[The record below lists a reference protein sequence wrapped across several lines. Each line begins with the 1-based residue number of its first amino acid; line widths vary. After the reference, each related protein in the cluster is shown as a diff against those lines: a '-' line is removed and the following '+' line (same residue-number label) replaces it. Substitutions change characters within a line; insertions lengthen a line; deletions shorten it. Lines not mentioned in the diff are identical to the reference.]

1 MSKINIII
9 LSASLMALGAFS
21 IDTILPSI
29 SYLKKDFNII
39 SQNTHWVITSVF
51 IGIAIGQLVF
61 GPVSDRIGRKKT
73 AIIGLIIFSVG
84 CLLSII
90 SKDYVL
96 FLITRFLQGLGSGAA
111 VVVSRAMARD
121 FFEGRKLAQI
131 MSLVTTIFILVPV
144 FAPSI
149 GQIIISISHW
159 KIIFLFMLVLSIM
172 LKLFILFK
180 YLETKNL
187 MNDLSFNSTL
197 KGFVEVFNSKT
208 SRTYTIAAGLIFGIL
223 VSFLNIAQPLFQE
236 FLMVGES
243 FALYFGLGALSVGIG
258 AIINARIVTIINPQ
272 KIVLIALYL
281 TAIWAIFFYS
291 LIFFNLKITIV
302 SIMIFL
308 IPIFFFFGLLFG
320 NMNALALTPMGH
332 IAGTAS
338 AVIGTTTIVIA
349 IPIGS
354 IIAHYYK
361 GPIDMFV
368 QSIVI
373 ISIINILLVKKI
385 RY

>member
-1 MSKINIII
+1 MSKISIII

-29 SYLKKDFNII
+29 SYLKKDFNFLP
-39 SQNTHWVITSVF
+39 QNSHWIITSVF

-61 GPVSDRIGRKKT
+61 GPVSDSIGRKKT
-73 AIIGLIIFSVG
+73 AIIGLIIFSIG

-90 SKDYVL
+90 SKDYFL

-149 GQIIISISHW
+149 GQIIISISNW
-159 KIIFLFMLVLSIM
+159 KIIFVFMLFLSII

-180 YLETKNL
+180 YLETEKV
-187 MNDLSFNSTL
+187 MNDLRFNSTL
-197 KGFVEVFNSKT
+197 RGFVEVFSSKT

-236 FLMVGES
+236 FLMVGKS

-272 KIVLIALYL
+272 KIVLIALYS

-291 LIFFNLKITIV
+291 LIFFNLKIDIV
-302 SIMIFL
+302 NVMIFL
-308 IPIFFFFGLLFG
+308 IPVFLLFGLLFG

-338 AVIGTTTIVIA
+338 AVIGTTSIVIA

-354 IIAHYYK
+354 IIAHHYR

-368 QSIVI
+368 QLIII
-373 ISIINILLVKKI
+373 ISLINILLVRRV

>member
-29 SYLKKDFNII
+29 SYLQKDFNFLP
-39 SQNTHWVITSVF
+39 QNSHWIITSVF
-51 IGIAIGQLVF
+51 LGIAIGQFVF
-61 GPVSDRIGRKKT
+61 GPVSDNIGRKKT
-73 AIIGLIIFSVG
+73 ALIGLIIFSIG
-84 CLLSII
+84 CILSII
-90 SKDYVL
+90 SKDYIL

-144 FAPSI
+144 FAPTI
-149 GQIIISISHW
+149 GQIIISISNW
-159 KIIFLFMLVLSIM
+159 KIIFVFMLFLSII
-172 LKLFILFK
+172 LKLFIVFK
-180 YLETKNL
+180 YLDVGKVRG
-187 MNDLSFNSTL
+187 DLRFNSTL
-197 KGFVEVFNSKT
+197 RGFVEVFSSKT

-281 TAIWAIFFYS
+281 TAFWAIFFYS
-291 LIFFNLKITIV
+291 LIFFNLKIDVIN
-302 SIMIFL
+302 IMIFL
-308 IPIFFFFGLLFG
+308 IPVFFLFGLLFG

-338 AVIGTTTIVIA
+338 AVIGTTSIVIA

-354 IIAHYYK
+354 IIAHHYR

-368 QSIVI
+368 QLIII
-373 ISIINILLVKKI
+373 ISLINILLVRKI

>member
-1 MSKINIII
+1 MSKISIII

-29 SYLKKDFNII
+29 SYLKKDFDFLP
-39 SQNTHWVITSVF
+39 QNSHWIITSVF

-61 GPVSDRIGRKKT
+61 GPVSDSIGRKKT
-73 AIIGLIIFSVG
+73 AIIGLIIFSIG

-90 SKDYVL
+90 SKDYFL

-149 GQIIISISHW
+149 GQIIISISNW
-159 KIIFLFMLVLSIM
+159 KIIFVFMLFLSII
-172 LKLFILFK
+172 LKLIILFK
-180 YLETKNL
+180 YLETEKV
-187 MNDLSFNSTL
+187 MNDLRFNSTL
-197 KGFVEVFNSKT
+197 RGFAEVFSSKT

-236 FLMVGES
+236 FLMVGKS

-272 KIVLIALYL
+272 KIVLISLYL

-291 LIFFNLKITIV
+291 LIFFNLKIDIV
-302 SIMIFL
+302 NVMIFL
-308 IPIFFFFGLLFG
+308 IPVFLLFGLLFG

-338 AVIGTTTIVIA
+338 AVIGTTSIIIA

-354 IIAHYYK
+354 IIAHHYR

-368 QSIVI
+368 QLIII
-373 ISIINILLVKKI
+373 ISLINILLVRKV

>member
-29 SYLKKDFNII
+29 SYLKKDFNFLP
-39 SQNTHWVITSVF
+39 QNSHWIITSVF
-51 IGIAIGQLVF
+51 LGIAIGQLVF
-61 GPVSDRIGRKKT
+61 GPVSDNIGRKKT
-73 AIIGLIIFSVG
+73 ALIGLIIFSIG
-84 CLLSII
+84 CILSII
-90 SKDYVL
+90 SKNYIL

-149 GQIIISISHW
+149 GQIIISVSNW
-159 KIIFLFMLVLSIM
+159 KIIFVFMLFLSII
-172 LKLFILFK
+172 LKLFIVFK
-180 YLETKNL
+180 YLDVGKVRG
-187 MNDLSFNSTL
+187 DLRFNSTL
-197 KGFVEVFNSKT
+197 RGFVEVFSSKT

-258 AIINARIVTIINPQ
+258 AIINARIVTIIYPQ

-281 TAIWAIFFYS
+281 TAFWGIFFYS
-291 LIFFNLKITIV
+291 LIFFNLKINVIN
-302 SIMIFL
+302 IMIFL
-308 IPIFFFFGLLFG
+308 IPVFFLFGLLFG

-338 AVIGTTTIVIA
+338 AVIGTTSIVIA

-354 IIAHYYK
+354 IIAHHYR

-368 QSIVI
+368 QLIII
-373 ISIINILLVKKI
+373 ISLINILLVRKV

>member
-29 SYLKKDFNII
+29 SNLKKDFNFLP
-39 SQNTHWVITSVF
+39 QNSHWIITSVF
-51 IGIAIGQLVF
+51 LGIAIGQFVF
-61 GPVSDRIGRKKT
+61 GPVSDNIGRKKT
-73 AIIGLIIFSVG
+73 ALIGLIIFSIG
-84 CLLSII
+84 CILSII
-90 SKDYVL
+90 SKDYIL

-149 GQIIISISHW
+149 GQIIISISNW
-159 KIIFLFMLVLSIM
+159 KIIFVFMLFLSII
-172 LKLFILFK
+172 LKLFIVFK
-180 YLETKNL
+180 YLDVGKVRG
-187 MNDLSFNSTL
+187 DLRFNSTL
-197 KGFVEVFNSKT
+197 RGYVEVFSSKT

-258 AIINARIVTIINPQ
+258 AIINARIVIIINPQ

-281 TAIWAIFFYS
+281 TAFWAIFFYS
-291 LIFFNLKITIV
+291 LIFFNLKINVIN
-302 SIMIFL
+302 IMIFL
-308 IPIFFFFGLLFG
+308 IPVFFLFGLLFG

-338 AVIGTTTIVIA
+338 AVIGTTSIVIA

-354 IIAHYYK
+354 IIAHHYR

-368 QSIVI
+368 QLIII
-373 ISIINILLVKKI
+373 ISLINILLI
-385 RY
+385 RKVRY

>member
-29 SYLKKDFNII
+29 SYLQKDFNFLP
-39 SQNTHWVITSVF
+39 QNSHWIITSVF
-51 IGIAIGQLVF
+51 LGIAIGQFVF
-61 GPVSDRIGRKKT
+61 GPVSDNIGRKKT
-73 AIIGLIIFSVG
+73 AIIGLIIFSIG
-84 CLLSII
+84 CILSII
-90 SKDYVL
+90 SKDYIL

-144 FAPSI
+144 FAPTI
-149 GQIIISISHW
+149 GQIIISISNW
-159 KIIFLFMLVLSIM
+159 KIIFVFMLFLSII
-172 LKLFILFK
+172 LKLFIVFK
-180 YLETKNL
+180 YLDVWKVRG
-187 MNDLSFNSTL
+187 DLRFNSTL
-197 KGFVEVFNSKT
+197 RGYVEVFSSKT

-258 AIINARIVTIINPQ
+258 AIINARIVIIINPQ

-281 TAIWAIFFYS
+281 NAFWAIFFYS
-291 LIFFNLKITIV
+291 LIFFDLKINVIN
-302 SIMIFL
+302 IMIFL
-308 IPIFFFFGLLFG
+308 IPVFFLFGLLFG

-338 AVIGTTTIVIA
+338 AVIGTTSIVIA

-354 IIAHYYK
+354 IIAHHYR

-368 QSIVI
+368 QLIII
-373 ISIINILLVKKI
+373 ISLINILLVKKV

>member
-29 SYLKKDFNII
+29 SYLKKDFNFLP
-39 SQNTHWVITSVF
+39 QNSHWIITSVF
-51 IGIAIGQLVF
+51 LGIAIGQLIF
-61 GPVSDRIGRKKT
+61 GPVSDNIGRKKT
-73 AIIGLIIFSVG
+73 ALIGLIIFSIG
-84 CLLSII
+84 CILSII
-90 SKDYVL
+90 SKDYFL

-149 GQIIISISHW
+149 GQIIISISNW
-159 KIIFLFMLVLSIM
+159 KIIFVFMLFLSTI
-172 LKLFILFK
+172 LKLFIVFK
-180 YLETKNL
+180 YLEAGKIRD
-187 MNDLSFNSTL
+187 DLRFNSTL
-197 KGFVEVFNSKT
+197 RGFVEVFNSKT
-208 SRTYTIAAGLIFGIL
+208 SRTYTITAGLIFGIL

-281 TAIWAIFFYS
+281 TAIWSIFFYS
-291 LIFFNLKITIV
+291 LIFFNLKINVINV
-302 SIMIFL
+302 MIFL
-308 IPIFFFFGLLFG
+308 IPVFFLFGLLFG

-338 AVIGTTTIVIA
+338 AVIGTTSIVIA

-354 IIAHYYK
+354 IIAHYYR

-368 QSIVI
+368 QLIII
-373 ISIINILLVKKI
+373 ISLINILLVKKV

>member
-29 SYLKKDFNII
+29 SYLKNDFNFLP
-39 SQNTHWVITSVF
+39 QNSHWIITSVF
-51 IGIAIGQLVF
+51 LGIAIGQLVF

-73 AIIGLIIFSVG
+73 AIVGLIIFSIG
-84 CLLSII
+84 CILSII
-90 SKDYVL
+90 SKDYFL

-149 GQIIISISHW
+149 GQIIISISNW
-159 KIIFLFMLVLSIM
+159 KIIFVFMLFLSII
-172 LKLFILFK
+172 LKLFIVFK
-180 YLETKNL
+180 YLEAGKIRD
-187 MNDLSFNSTL
+187 DLRFNSTL
-197 KGFVEVFNSKT
+197 RGFVEVFSSKT

-258 AIINARIVTIINPQ
+258 AIINARIVIIINPQ

-281 TAIWAIFFYS
+281 TAIWSIFFYS
-291 LIFFNLKITIV
+291 LIFFNLKINVINV
-302 SIMIFL
+302 MIFL
-308 IPIFFFFGLLFG
+308 IPVFFLFGLLFG

-338 AVIGTTTIVIA
+338 AVIGTTSIIIA

-354 IIAHYYK
+354 IIAYHYK

-368 QSIVI
+368 QLIIVI
-373 ISIINILLVKKI
+373 SLINILLVRKV
-385 RY
+385 RS

>member
-29 SYLKKDFNII
+29 SYLKKDFNFLP
-39 SQNTHWVITSVF
+39 QNSHWIITSVF
-51 IGIAIGQLVF
+51 LGIAIGQLVF
-61 GPVSDRIGRKKT
+61 GPVSDNIGRKKT
-73 AIIGLIIFSVG
+73 AIIGLIIFSIG
-84 CLLSII
+84 CILSII

-149 GQIIISISHW
+149 GQIIISISNW
-159 KIIFLFMLVLSIM
+159 KIIFVFMLFLSII
-172 LKLFILFK
+172 LKLYIAFK
-180 YLETKNL
+180 YLEAGKVRD
-187 MNDLSFNSTL
+187 DLRFNSTL
-197 KGFVEVFNSKT
+197 RGFVEVFSSKT

-281 TAIWAIFFYS
+281 TAFWGIFFYS
-291 LIFFNLKITIV
+291 LIFFNLKINVINV
-302 SIMIFL
+302 MIFL
-308 IPIFFFFGLLFG
+308 IPVFFLFGLLFG

-338 AVIGTTTIVIA
+338 AVIGTTSIVIA
-349 IPIGS
+349 IPIGAL
-354 IIAHYYK
+354 IAHYYR

-368 QSIVI
+368 QLIIVI
-373 ISIINILLVKKI
+373 SLINILLVRKI

>member
-29 SYLKKDFNII
+29 SYLQKDFNFLP
-39 SQNTHWVITSVF
+39 QNSHWIITSVF
-51 IGIAIGQLVF
+51 LGIAIGQFVF
-61 GPVSDRIGRKKT
+61 GPVSDNIGRKKT
-73 AIIGLIIFSVG
+73 ALIGLIIFSIG
-84 CLLSII
+84 CILSII
-90 SKDYVL
+90 SKDYIL

-149 GQIIISISHW
+149 GQIIISVSNW
-159 KIIFLFMLVLSIM
+159 KIIFVFMLFLSII
-172 LKLFILFK
+172 LKLFIVFK
-180 YLETKNL
+180 YLDVGKVRG
-187 MNDLSFNSTL
+187 DLRFNSTL
-197 KGFVEVFNSKT
+197 RGYVEVFSSKT

-258 AIINARIVTIINPQ
+258 AIINARIVIIINPQ

-281 TAIWAIFFYS
+281 TAFWAIFFYS
-291 LIFFNLKITIV
+291 LIFFNLKINV
-302 SIMIFL
+302 VNIMIFL
-308 IPIFFFFGLLFG
+308 IPVFFLFGLLFG

-338 AVIGTTTIVIA
+338 AVIGTTSIAIA

-354 IIAHYYK
+354 IIAHYYR
-361 GPIDMFV
+361 GPIDIFV
-368 QSIVI
+368 QLIII
-373 ISIINILLVKKI
+373 ISLINILLVRKI

>member
-29 SYLKKDFNII
+29 SYLKKDFNFLP
-39 SQNTHWVITSVF
+39 QNSHWIITSVF

-61 GPVSDRIGRKKT
+61 GPVSDSIGRKKT
-73 AIIGLIIFSVG
+73 AIIGLIIFSIG

-90 SKDYVL
+90 SKDYFL

-149 GQIIISISHW
+149 GQIIISISNW
-159 KIIFLFMLVLSIM
+159 KIIFVFMLFLSII

-180 YLETKNL
+180 YLETEKVV
-187 MNDLSFNSTL
+187 NDMRFNSIL
-197 KGFVEVFNSKT
+197 RGFAEVFSSKT

-236 FLMVGES
+236 FLMVGKS

-272 KIVLIALYL
+272 KIVLISLYL

-291 LIFFNLKITIV
+291 LIFFNLKIDIV
-302 SIMIFL
+302 NVMIFL
-308 IPIFFFFGLLFG
+308 IPVFLLFGLLFG

-338 AVIGTTTIVIA
+338 AVIGTTSIIIA

-354 IIAHYYK
+354 IIAHHYR

-368 QSIVI
+368 QLIII
-373 ISIINILLVKKI
+373 ISLINILLVRKV

>member
-29 SYLKKDFNII
+29 SYLKKDFNFLP
-39 SQNTHWVITSVF
+39 QNSHWIITSVF
-51 IGIAIGQLVF
+51 LGIAIGQLVF
-61 GPVSDRIGRKKT
+61 GPVSDNIGRKKT
-73 AIIGLIIFSVG
+73 AIIGLIIFSIG
-84 CLLSII
+84 CILSII

-144 FAPSI
+144 FAPTI
-149 GQIIISISHW
+149 GQIIISISNW
-159 KIIFLFMLVLSIM
+159 KIIFVFMLFLSII
-172 LKLFILFK
+172 LKLFIVFK
-180 YLETKNL
+180 YLDVGKVRG
-187 MNDLSFNSTL
+187 DLRFNSTL
-197 KGFVEVFNSKT
+197 KGFVEVFSSKT

-281 TAIWAIFFYS
+281 TAFWGIFFYS
-291 LIFFNLKITIV
+291 LIFFNLKINVIN
-302 SIMIFL
+302 IMIFL
-308 IPIFFFFGLLFG
+308 IPIFFLFGLLFG

-338 AVIGTTTIVIA
+338 AVIGTTSIVIA

-354 IIAHYYK
+354 IIAHHYR

-368 QSIVI
+368 QLIII
-373 ISIINILLVKKI
+373 ISLINILLVRKV

>member
-111 VVVSRAMARD
+111 VAVSRALARD
-121 FFEGRKLAQI
+121 FYEGRKLAQI

-208 SRTYTIAAGLIFGIL
+208 SRTYTITAGLIFGIL

-236 FLMVGES
+236 FLMVGKN

-258 AIINARIVTIINPQ
+258 AIINSRLVTIINPQ

-291 LIFFNLKITIV
+291 LIFLNLKITIV

-338 AVIGTTTIVIA
+338 AVIGTTSIVIA

-368 QSIVI
+368 QLIII
-373 ISIINILLVKKI
+373 ISFINILLVRKVKN
-385 RY
+385 

>member
-29 SYLKKDFNII
+29 SYLKNDFNFLP
-39 SQNTHWVITSVF
+39 QNSHWIITSVF
-51 IGIAIGQLVF
+51 LGIAIGQLVF

-73 AIIGLIIFSVG
+73 AIVGLIIFSIG
-84 CLLSII
+84 CILSII
-90 SKDYVL
+90 SKDYFL

-144 FAPSI
+144 FAPTI
-149 GQIIISISHW
+149 GQIIISISNW
-159 KIIFLFMLVLSIM
+159 KIVFVFMLFLSII
-172 LKLFILFK
+172 LKLFIVFK
-180 YLETKNL
+180 YLDVGKVRG
-187 MNDLSFNSTL
+187 DLRFNSTL
-197 KGFVEVFNSKT
+197 RGFVEVFSSKT

-281 TAIWAIFFYS
+281 TAIWSIFFYS
-291 LIFFNLKITIV
+291 LIFFNLKINVINV
-302 SIMIFL
+302 MIFL
-308 IPIFFFFGLLFG
+308 IPVFFLFGLLFG

-338 AVIGTTTIVIA
+338 AVIGTTSIVIA

-354 IIAHYYK
+354 IIAHHYR

-368 QSIVI
+368 QLIII
-373 ISIINILLVKKI
+373 ISLINILLVRKV

>member
-1 MSKINIII
+1 MSKLNIII

-29 SYLKKDFNII
+29 SYLKNDFNFLPQNSHWII
-39 SQNTHWVITSVF
+39 SSVF
-51 IGIAIGQLVF
+51 IGLGIGQLVF
-61 GPVSDRIGRKKT
+61 GPVSDSIGRRKT

-84 CLLSII
+84 CLLSITAN
-90 SKDYVL
+90 DYVL

-111 VVVSRAMARD
+111 VVVARAIARD

-144 FAPSI
+144 LAPSI

-159 KIIFLFMLVLSIM
+159 KIIFVFMLFLSIT

-180 YLETKNL
+180 YLESGKL
-187 MNDLSFNSTL
+187 VNDLRFSSIVR
-197 KGFVEVFNSKT
+197 GFVEVFSSKT
-208 SRTYTIAAGLIFGIL
+208 SRTYTIATGLIFGIL

-236 FLMVGES
+236 FLMVGKS

-258 AIINARIVTIINPQ
+258 SIINSKLVIIVNPQ
-272 KIVLIALYL
+272 KIVLFALYL
-281 TAIWAIFFYS
+281 TAIWGICFYC
-291 LIFFNLKITIV
+291 LILFNLKINLV
-302 SIMIFL
+302 NVMIFL
-308 IPIFFFFGLLFG
+308 IPVFFLFGLLYG
-320 NMNALALTPMGH
+320 NMNAIALTPMGH

-338 AVIGTTTIVIA
+338 AVIGTASIVIA
-349 IPIGS
+349 VPIGS
-354 IIAHYYK
+354 IIAYYYK

-373 ISIINILLVKKI
+373 ISLINILLVRKVK
-385 RY
+385 Y

>member
-1 MSKINIII
+1 MSKISIII

-29 SYLKKDFNII
+29 SYLKKDFDFLPEN
-39 SQNTHWVITSVF
+39 SHWIITSVF

-61 GPVSDRIGRKKT
+61 GPVSDSIGRKKT
-73 AIIGLIIFSVG
+73 AIIGLIIFSIG

-90 SKDYVL
+90 SKDYFL

-149 GQIIISISHW
+149 GQIIISISNW
-159 KIIFLFMLVLSIM
+159 KIIFVFMLFLSII
-172 LKLFILFK
+172 LKLIILFK
-180 YLETKNL
+180 YLETEKV
-187 MNDLSFNSTL
+187 MNDLRFNSTL
-197 KGFVEVFNSKT
+197 RGFAEVFSSKT

-236 FLMVGES
+236 FLMVGKS
-243 FALYFGLGALSVGIG
+243 FALYFGLGALPVGIG

-272 KIVLIALYL
+272 KIVLISLYL

-291 LIFFNLKITIV
+291 LIVFNLKINV
-302 SIMIFL
+302 VNVMIFL
-308 IPIFFFFGLLFG
+308 IPVFFLFGLLFG

-338 AVIGTTTIVIA
+338 AVIGTTSIVIA

-354 IIAHYYK
+354 IIAHHYR

-368 QSIVI
+368 QLIII
-373 ISIINILLVKKI
+373 ISLINILLVRRV

>member
-1 MSKINIII
+1 MSKLNIII

-29 SYLKKDFNII
+29 SYLKKDFNFLP
-39 SQNTHWVITSVF
+39 QNSHWIITSVF
-51 IGIAIGQLVF
+51 LGIAIGQLVF
-61 GPVSDRIGRKKT
+61 GPVSDNIGRKKT
-73 AIIGLIIFSVG
+73 ALIGLIIFSIG
-84 CLLSII
+84 CILSII
-90 SKDYVL
+90 SKDYIL

-144 FAPSI
+144 FAPTI
-149 GQIIISISHW
+149 GQIIISISNW
-159 KIIFLFMLVLSIM
+159 KIIFVFMLFLSII
-172 LKLFILFK
+172 LKLFIVFK
-180 YLETKNL
+180 YLDVEKVRG
-187 MNDLSFNSTL
+187 DLRFNSTL
-197 KGFVEVFNSKT
+197 RGFVEVFNSKT

-281 TAIWAIFFYS
+281 TAFWGIFFYS
-291 LIFFNLKITIV
+291 LIFFNLKINVIN
-302 SIMIFL
+302 IMIFL
-308 IPIFFFFGLLFG
+308 IPVFFLFGLLFG

-338 AVIGTTTIVIA
+338 AVIGTTSIAIA

-354 IIAHYYK
+354 IIAHYYR

-368 QSIVI
+368 QLIII
-373 ISIINILLVKKI
+373 ISLINILLVRKV

>member
-149 GQIIISISHW
+149 GQVIISFSNW
-159 KIIFLFMLVLSIM
+159 KIIFVFMLFLSII
-172 LKLFILFK
+172 LKLIIVFK
-180 YLETKNL
+180 YLDIGKVRS
-187 MNDLSFNSTL
+187 DLRFNSTL
-197 KGFVEVFNSKT
+197 RGFVEVFSSKT

-236 FLMVGES
+236 FLMVDKS

-291 LIFFNLKITIV
+291 LIFFNLKTNIV
-302 SIMIFL
+302 NVMIFL
-308 IPIFFFFGLLFG
+308 IPVFFLFGLLFG

-338 AVIGTTTIVIA
+338 AVIGTTSIVIA

-354 IIAHYYK
+354 LIAHHYR

-368 QSIVI
+368 QLIII
-373 ISIINILLVKKI
+373 ISLINILLVRKV